1 MSKRN
6 DAVGF
11 FWDDTPPPKVLKEA
25 QAKRVPPKPTWLDPN
40 YLPGLEEAL
49 RFPVQYM
56 TMEELA
62 IARAQRQELLTD
74 VECYGNYFL
83 VVFTNLVT
91 GKIALCEMGDG
102 LPQMDLR
109 KLRWMMETYTV
120 CTFNGTNYDL
130 PMIQMAVMGL
140 DCATLKKASDD
151 IIQQEMRGSDVRRKY
166 TPKGADKLM
175 KVDHID
181 LIEVA
186 PLFASLKGYAG
197 RMHAPKMQDLPFHP
211 ATILTPNQRA
221 IVRWYCVNDTHNTAL
236 LRVTLKEQIELRYT
250 LSNEYKVDL
259 RSKSDAQIA
268 EAVMAAELTR
278 RTGVRP
284 KRPEIEVGTTYRYKV
299 PPWMTF
305 KSPLM
310 QWALD
315 VVAKAKFVVDYTGSI
330 AMPEEIKDLNLD
342 IRGSVYRMGI
352 GGLHS
357 SESTVAYHTDKDY
370 IMIDKDV
377 ESFYPRIILNQG
389 MFPEHLGPEFLHVY
403 NTIVTRRLK
412 AKAEGNKPIA
422 ESLKIVI
429 NGSFGKF
436 GSKYSILYAPNF
448 LIQTTLTGQLSI
460 LMLIEMLEMAGI
472 HVVSAN
478 TDGIV
483 IRCPRAGMDTFNA
496 VVAEWER
503 ITQYKTEETRYL
515 SLYSRDVNNYIAV
528 KQGFDKVTKTWIEKP
543 DGIKSKGAYA
553 NPWGDS
559 KNLAMRLHKNPT
571 TTVCVE
577 AVEAFLTKGVP
588 IDHTIR
594 NETDVR
600 KFVAVRSVKG
610 GAVKVWGSTVP
621 EHGSQEELIRAAGY
635 VPFAVDSWVRE
646 GESGRYA
653 VHTERAYT
661 IAKEQ
666 LAVPGDTEFV
676 GKTVRWYYAKDVPG
690 ELVYAQSGNK
700 VPRSEGAMP
709 LMAFNDNMKVADDVD
724 YDWYITEAVRMLR
737 DIGALPPEEKLAA

>member
-1 MSKRN
+1 MRN
-6 DAVGF
+6 DSVGF
-11 FWDDTPPPKVLKEA
+11 FWNDTPPPKAPKAEKL
-25 QAKRVPPKPTWLDPN
+25 KRVPPEPTWLRPD

-49 RFPVQYM
+49 RFPVQFM
-56 TMEELA
+56 TVTELA
-62 IARAQRQELLTD
+62 IARQQRQEMLTD

-83 VVFTNLVT
+83 VVWTNLVT
-91 GKIALCEMGDG
+91 GKIALVEMGDG
-102 LPQMDLR
+102 LPPLDVH
-109 KLRWMMETYTV
+109 KLKWMMETYTCV
-120 CTFNGTNYDL
+120 TFNGVNYDI
-130 PMIQMAVMGL
+130 PMIEMAAHGL
-140 DCATLKKASDD
+140 TCSQLKKASDN
-151 IIQQEMRGSDVRRKY
+151 IIVEEMRGQDVRRKLA
-166 TPKGADKLM
+166 KGASL

-197 RMHAPKMQDLPFHP
+197 RMHAKKMQDLPFHP
-211 ATILTPNQRA
+211 ATILTPNQIA

-236 LRVTLKEQIELRYT
+236 LRETLKEQIELRYT

-268 EAVMAAELTR
+268 EAVMSAELHR
-278 RTGVRP
+278 RTGIKP
-284 KRPEIEVGTTYRYKV
+284 KRPEIEVGTTYRYQV
-299 PPWMTF
+299 PPWMKF

-310 QWALD
+310 QWALG

-330 AMPEEIKDLNLD
+330 AMPEEIKDLQID

-357 SESTVAYHTDKDY
+357 SESTVAHHTDKDY
-370 IMIDKDV
+370 IIIDKDV

-389 MFPEHLGPEFLHVY
+389 MFPEHLGPVFLQVY
-403 NTIVTRRLK
+403 RTIVERRLK
-412 AKAEGNKPIA
+412 AKADGNKPVA

-460 LMLIEMLEMAGI
+460 LLLIEMLEMAGI

-483 IRCPRAGMDTFNA
+483 IKCPRNGVDLFNR
-496 VVAEWER
+496 VVAEWEQ

-528 KQGFDKVTKTWIEKP
+528 KQKYVKETDTWLEVP

-553 NPWGDS
+553 NPWSDS

-577 AVEAFLTKGVP
+577 AVEALLTKGIP

-610 GAVKVWGSTVP
+610 GAVKVWNSTVP
-621 EHGSQEELIRAAGY
+621 EHASQEELIERAGY
-635 VPFAVDSWVRE
+635 VRFAEGSWVE
-646 GESGRYA
+646 AGSYDAVGRYA
-653 VHTERAYT
+653 ITTERAY
-661 IAKEQ
+661 AQACER

-700 VPRSEGAMP
+700 VPRSDGAKP
-709 LMAFNDNMKVADDVD
+709 LMAFNDNMRVADDVD
-724 YDWYITEAVRMLR
+724 YEWYITEAVRMLR
-737 DIGALPPEEKLAA
+737 DIAALPPEELAA

>member
-1 MSKRN
+1 MARN
-6 DAVGF
+6 DSVGF
-11 FWDDTPPPKVLKEA
+11 FWDDTPPPKPPKKE
-25 QAKRVPPKPTWLDPN
+25 QVKRTPPKPTWLDPN

-49 RFPVQYM
+49 RFPVEFM
-56 TMEELA
+56 SLEELA
-62 IARAQRQELLTD
+62 IARQQRQEMITD
-74 VECYGNYFL
+74 VECYANYFL
-83 VVFTNLVT
+83 VIFTNLVT
-91 GKIALCEMGDG
+91 GKIALVEEYPGGPELDK
-102 LPQMDLR
+102 R
-109 KLRWMMETYTV
+109 KLRWMLENYTCV
-120 CTFNGTNYDL
+120 TFNGINYDI
-130 PMIQMAVMGL
+130 PMCEMAVHGL
-140 DCATLKKASDD
+140 SLLQLKKASDQ
-151 IIQQEMRGSDVRRKY
+151 IIQEELRGSDVRRKNKA
-166 TPKGADKLM
+166 PSIKC
-175 KVDHID
+175 DHID

-197 RMHAPKMQDLPFHP
+197 RMHSRKMQDLPFHP
-211 ATILTPNQRA
+211 STILTANQIA
-221 IVRWYCVNDTHNTAL
+221 IVRWYCVNDTHNTAH
-236 LRVTLKEQIELRYT
+236 LRETLKEQIELRYT

-284 KRPEIEVGTTYRYKV
+284 KKPEIEVGTVFRYHV
-299 PPWMTF
+299 PPWMKF
-305 KSPLM
+305 RSPLM
-310 QWALD
+310 QWALG
-315 VVAKAKFVVDYTGSI
+315 VVARAKFVVDYTGSI

-342 IRGSVYRMGI
+342 INGSVYRMGI

-357 SESTVAYHTDKDY
+357 SESTVAHHTDTNY

-389 MFPEHLGPEFLHVY
+389 MFPEHLGPVFLQVY
-403 NTIVTRRLK
+403 RTIVERRLK
-412 AKAEGNKPIA
+412 AKADGNKPVA

-448 LIQTTLTGQLSI
+448 LIQTTITGQLSI
-460 LMLIEMLEMAGI
+460 LMLIEMLEYAGI

-483 IRCPRAGMDTFNA
+483 IKCPRNMVDTLNA
-496 VVAEWER
+496 VTAEWER

-515 SLYSRDVNNYIAV
+515 ALYSRDVNNYIAV
-528 KQGFDKVTKTWIEKP
+528 KQTFDKATNTWLEKP

-577 AVEAFLTKGVP
+577 AVEKLLIEGVP

-594 NETDVR
+594 NERDIR
-600 KFVAVRSVKG
+600 KFVTVRSVKG
-610 GAVKVWGSTVP
+610 GAVKVWSSTIP
-621 EHGSQEELIRAAGY
+621 EHSSMEELIERAGY
-635 VPFAVDSWVRE
+635 VPFAKDTWVE
-646 GESGRYA
+646 AGSYDAQGRYA
-653 VHTERAYT
+653 KTTEAAYR
-661 IAKEQ
+661 IACER
-666 LAVPGDTEFV
+666 LAIPGETEFV

-690 ELVYAQSGNK
+690 ELVYALSGNK
-700 VPRSEGAMP
+700 VPRSDGAKPCMVF
-709 LMAFNDNMKVADDVD
+709 ANDNQVPADVD
-724 YDWYITEAVRMLR
+724 HDWYINEAVRILR
-737 DIGALPPEEKLAA
+737 DIAALPAEAA